1 MSTNQYQKSKI
12 TGKADLQM
20 GLNCHATGGD
30 NGMDSIEVRHKTT
43 WISRLQLN
51 VSLKFSH
58 ISFLNFSF
66 FFLLSKTVL
75 TATSSWDF
83 RTSPLTTFSTAH
95 WLLLAYRSFWKF
107 ATSITN
113 SRVSCQRSDSQK
125 AFRYSYEWAQAR
137 ARPLTIHRPL
147 EFLLV
152 REWFVFTLEDAL
164 SVWTN
169 LGKHSLFVSLFVSSA
184 KTGKRCVIRHHEL
197 SSVVRRSSAFPFV
210 RLWSQKGPQSV
221 HVVTSFQQVVLH
233 GGEKHSIDGSV
244 FQNFHQYNRIK

>member
-1 MSTNQYQKSKI
+1 
-12 TGKADLQM
+12 M

-30 NGMDSIEVRHKTT
+30 NGVDSIEVRHKTT

-58 ISFLNFSF
+58 ISLLNFSF
-66 FFLLSKTVL
+66 SFLLSKTVL

-113 SRVSCQRSDSQK
+113 SRVSCQRSDFQK
-125 AFRYSYEWAQAR
+125 AFRYSYEWAHAR

-152 REWFVFTLEDAL
+152 REWFVFTLETHCPSGRTWASIRCSSRYSSLVQRRAQDAL
-164 SVWTN
+164 FASTN
-169 LGKHSLFVSLFVSSA
+169 YLLLCVVPVLFRLFVYDLKKA
-184 KTGKRCVIRHHEL
+184 RKACT
-197 SSVVRRSSAFPFV
+197 
-210 RLWSQKGPQSV
+210 
-221 HVVTSFQQVVLH
+221 
-233 GGEKHSIDGSV
+233 
-244 FQNFHQYNRIK
+244 